1 MATQRSSD
9 VAWEGLIYYKQKAT
23 FMSVS
28 EESGQPG
35 ASRGMGWFDV
45 AYINAH
51 SSRVKNEFV
60 GKKVQVAARY
70 VLITR
75 PLWR

>member
-28 EESGQPG
+28 ADHLDSPG
-35 ASRGMGWFDV
+35 LAGVWDGWMLHILTHTV
-45 AYINAH
+45 H
-51 SSRVKNEFV
+51 VLRTSLLVKSCKWLQDMF
-60 GKKVQVAARY
+60 
-70 VLITR
+70 
-75 PLWR
+75 

>member
-28 EESGQPG
+28 EESRSYGQPG
-35 ASRGMGWFDV
+35 ASRGMGWLDV

-51 SSRVKNEFV
+51 GSRVKNEFV
-60 GKKVQVAARY
+60 GKSCKWLQDMF
-70 VLITR
+70 
-75 PLWR
+75 